1 MGLFDDKVAKQLSD
15 ILSKMKDPVK
25 LTFFTQEFEC
35 RACSDAHAFVNEI
48 ASLSKKISLSVMDFL
63 KERDEADRL
72 GVDKVPAIV
81 VRDNEESDLGV
92 KFYGL
97 PGGYEINSFV
107 GALLEA
113 SGVRDH
119 LKEEVVKRIA
129 AVKKDVHIQV
139 FVTLTCPYCPGA
151 VSAAH
156 RLAMENPKIRADM
169 VDSALY
175 PHLVQK
181 YQVSGVPKIIIN
193 ETGSLTGAQPVEKI
207 LEVIELL

>member
-1 MGLFDDKVAKQLSD
+1 MGLFDDTVAKQLKD
-15 ILSKMKDPVK
+15 ILSKMKEPVK
-25 LTFFTQEFEC
+25 LSFFTQEFEC
-35 RACSDAHAFVNEI
+35 RACADTRAFVQEM
-48 ASLSKKISLSVMDFL
+48 ASFSDKITLSVMDFL
-63 KERDEADRL
+63 KTRDEADRV
-72 GVDKVPAIV
+72 GVDKVPAIAV
-81 VRDNEESDLGV
+81 HGKDGDDLGV
-92 KFYGL
+92 RFYGL

-119 LKEEVVKRIA
+119 LKEDVAARIA
-129 AVKKDVHIQV
+129 AIQKDVHIQV

-156 RLAMENPKIRADM
+156 RLAMENGKIRADM
-169 VDSALY
+169 VDSTLF

-181 YQVSGVPKIIIN
+181 YQVSGVPRIIIN

-207 LEVIELL
+207 LEVIEML

>member
-1 MGLFDDKVAKQLSD
+1 MGLFDDKVAKQLKD
-15 ILSKMKDPVK
+15 ILAKMKEPVK

-48 ASLSKKISLSVMDFL
+48 ASLSKMISLSVKDFL

-72 GVDKVPAIV
+72 GVDKLPAIV
-81 VRDNEESDLGV
+81 FHDKEGSDLGV
-92 KFYGL
+92 KFFGL

-119 LKEEVVKRIA
+119 LKEEVVRRITA
-129 AVKKDVHIQV
+129 IKKDVHIQV

-181 YQVSGVPKIIIN
+181 YQVSGVPRIIIN

>member
-1 MGLFDDKVAKQLSD
+1 MGLFDDKVAKQLKD
-15 ILSKMKDPVK
+15 ILAKMKEPVK

-35 RACSDAHAFVNEI
+35 RACSDAHAFVKEI
-48 ASLSKKISLSVMDFL
+48 ASLSKMISLSVKDFL

-72 GVDKVPAIV
+72 GVDKLPAIV
-81 VRDNEESDLGV
+81 VHDKEGSDLGV
-92 KFYGL
+92 KFFGL

-119 LKEEVVKRIA
+119 LKEDVARRIA
-129 AVKKDVHIQV
+129 AVTKDVHIQV

-156 RLAMENPKIRADM
+156 RLAMENPRIRADM

-181 YQVSGVPKIIIN
+181 YQVSGVPRIIIN

>member
-1 MGLFDDKVAKQLSD
+1 MGLFDDKVAKQLKD
-15 ILSKMKDPVK
+15 ILSKMKEPVK
-25 LTFFTQEFEC
+25 LSFFTQEFEC
-35 RACSDAHAFVNEI
+35 RACGDAHAFVKEI
-48 ASLSKKISLSVMDFL
+48 ASFSKKITLSVMDFL

-81 VRDNEESDLGV
+81 VHDKEGGDLGV
-92 KFYGL
+92 RFYGL

-119 LKEEVVKRIA
+119 IKEDVAARIA

-156 RLAMENPKIRADM
+156 RLAMENEKIRADM
-169 VDSALY
+169 IDSALY

-181 YQVSGVPKIIIN
+181 YQVSGVPRIIIN

-207 LEVIELL
+207 LEVIEML